1 MLLIKPIE
9 KKAII
14 GWILLAVLLIFLAFV
29 KPTIS
34 KPVARG
40 QIFMDKE
47 VPKVV
52 YPSYEDLNANQSTL
66 TLTSKKEDEVPSDA
80 HI

>member
-1 MLLIKPIE
+1 MLLIRPIE

-29 KPTIS
+29 KPAIS

-40 QIFMDKE
+40 QVFMDEE
-47 VPKVV
+47 VPKIV
-52 YPSYEDLNANQSTL
+52 YPSFEDLNANRSTL
-66 TLTSKKEDEVPSDA
+66 TLTTPKEDEVPSDA

>member
-1 MLLIKPIE
+1 MLLIRPIE
-9 KKAII
+9 RKAII

-29 KPTIS
+29 KPAIS

-40 QIFMDKE
+40 QVFMDE
-47 VPKVV
+47 ETPKIV
-52 YPSYEDLNANQSTL
+52 YPNYKDLNANQSTL
-66 TLTSKKEDEVPSDA
+66 TLTTQKKDEEPSDA